1 MRNSILITLLFLSLI
16 GCKNDI
22 TPISPEVLPSSI
34 ISNYNSNNTMQ
45 IRPTPQPKPKATT
58 KPKVVKTPIP
68 SNANSKIDIDKVN
81 SISVDTNFITLKV
94 GETASFKATVLM
106 NDNTKH
112 SNVKVNILN
121 TQIINL
127 IDNFKIEAKSEGLT
141 KIEIT
146 DLFDS
151 SKKAIIDVSV
161 IKKDSPVITVD
172 SISLLEESISL
183 NVNDKK
189 KLVATV
195 KLSDGTKNNLVNWSS
210 PDSTIASVDQEGNI
224 LALKSGQI
232 TITASS
238 KNDPNKKISAYITIN
253 NPNNSN
259 EIETTQTPVPNS
271 TSSNNGL
278 SNSTKCQI
286 ESYEVNSNGNKYT
299 QNYEYEY
306 DSLNRLYKTRI
317 KTGDSYFSSKRYEY
331 LSDGTLVTYNYDFIK
346 KLEVKESESIYKDN
360 DYFGINKLISTKYF
374 DLSGNIVMT
383 SNYEYINDKILKNI
397 TKFSNGELFSSL
409 ENEYDSSGRL
419 KKATSFS
426 NKESSYVEYEYLV
439 DGTVYTKS
447 YYPSKNESYKSSEIK
462 YKDNDYGNF
471 RKILYNKGFDSSGNI
486 IIEIKN
492 EFDSIGR
499 MSKSVSKVLNNTN
512 AYEYE
517 YLTDGTLITYSFD
530 SSNKKYK
537 ASETKYKDNDFYNMN
552 KILYSKS
559 LDSSGN
565 IIINSVYKCN

>member
-1 MRNSILITLLFLSLI
+1 MRNSILITLLLLSLI

-22 TPISPEVLPSSI
+22 TPISPEVLPSSLV
-34 ISNYNSNNTMQ
+34 SNYVSNNNTMQ
-45 IRPTPQPKPKATT
+45 IKPTSQPKPKATT
-58 KPKVVKTPIP
+58 KPKVIKTPIP
-68 SNANSKIDIDKVN
+68 SNINNDIDKVN
-81 SISVDTNFITLKV
+81 SILVDTNFITLKV

-127 IDNFKIEAKSEGLT
+127 IDNSKIEAKSEGLT

-259 EIETTQTPVPNS
+259 EIQTTPTPTS
-271 TSSNNGL
+271 TSSDNGL

-286 ESYEVNSNGNKYT
+286 QYSEIKSNDNQYIH
-299 QNYEYEY
+299 NYEYEY
-306 DSLNRLYKTRI
+306 DSLNRLYKIRVRA
-317 KTGDSYFSSKRYEY
+317 GDSDFLSKRYEY
-331 LSDGTLVTYNYDFIK
+331 LSDGIMVTYNYDFIK
-346 KLEVKESESIYKDN
+346 KVEYKESEIKYKDN
-360 DYFGINKLISTKYF
+360 DYFGVNNFVYTKYF
-374 DLSGNIVMT
+374 DASGNIT
-383 SNYEYINDKILKNI
+383 AISNYEYINNRIVKNI
-397 TKFSNGELFSSL
+397 TKLSNGEIYSIS
-409 ENEYDSSGRL
+409 ENEYLDNGIIIT
-419 KKATSFS
+419 KTS
-426 NKESSYVEYEYLV
+426 
-439 DGTVYTKS
+439 
-447 YYPSKNESYKSSEIK
+447 YPSKNESYKSSEVK
-462 YKDNDYGNF
+462 YKDNDYSNF
-471 RKILYNKGFDSSGNI
+471 RKIIYSKTFDKNGNI
-486 IIEIKN
+486 IIEINN
-492 EFDSIGR
+492 EYDSTNRI
-499 MSKSVSKVLNNTN
+499 SKSISKISNNTN
-512 AYEYE
+512 VYEYE

-530 SSNKKYK
+530 SSNKRYK
-537 ASETKYKDNDFYNMN
+537 ESETKYKDNDFYNIN

-559 LDSSGN
+559 FDYNGN
-565 IIINSVYKCN
+565 VIINSVYKCN